1 MVERSGTTGS
11 GCKTGCAPEGRWE
24 SPRLSQRP
32 PPGRIRAGVNRW
44 LRSFPRKRACSPHAA
59 SSLHHRLHSIKPPAW
74 SFVSLHW
81 TSLNNTSVLR
91 GLHLPLIA
99 GRGGVASQP
108 RMNRPVNPNPVLETA
123 QLLIVGE
130 NRHLDTGAYHCPE
143 SVAAPQTRAMTAFL
157 LLSPVPACPNHRS
170 PVISFP

>member
-1 MVERSGTTGS
+1 MRPERL
-11 GCKTGCAPEGRWE
+11 E
-24 SPRLSQRP
+24 
-32 PPGRIRAGVNRW
+32 IV
-44 LRSFPRKRACSPHAA
+44 
-59 SSLHHRLHSIKPPAW
+59 
-74 SFVSLHW
+74 
-81 TSLNNTSVLR
+81 R
-91 GLHLPLIA
+91 GWIA
-99 GRGGVASQP
+99 KSKSD
-108 RMNRPVNPNPVLETA
+108 LETA

>member
-1 MVERSGTTGS
+1 
-11 GCKTGCAPEGRWE
+11 
-24 SPRLSQRP
+24 
-32 PPGRIRAGVNRW
+32 
-44 LRSFPRKRACSPHAA
+44 
-59 SSLHHRLHSIKPPAW
+59 
-74 SFVSLHW
+74 
-81 TSLNNTSVLR
+81 
-91 GLHLPLIA
+91 
-99 GRGGVASQP
+99 
-108 RMNRPVNPNPVLETA
+108 VNPNPVLETA